1 MIETIRN
8 GKGGANTNKSGLA
21 FEQLTNLPDHIR
33 RDLSNKYELRSYSI
47 KKENRV
53 RNSKDYSYAVFDKKK
68 NKQIGVI
75 TRQFQFYN
83 VLNQLYHIV
92 NNHHKYW
99 KPDDAFFNI
108 NKHTLFIVEKKYQ
121 NQPGSVDEKL
131 FGLNA
136 KRVIYQDLFNRQMD
150 EPVIPVEFI
159 AMFNSSWWLKGQT
172 LDENGQIIKTASVDY
187 HDYFDSLRNNG
198 VKIMFDHYED
208 WFLGL

>member
-1 MIETIRN
+1 MIKTIRN
-8 GKGGANTNKSGLA
+8 GKGGASTNKHGLA
-21 FEQLTNLPDHIR
+21 FEQLTNLPDHITN
-33 RDLSNKYELRSYSI
+33 DLSNKYELVPYEIDKNNII
-47 KKENRV
+47 KH
-53 RNSKDYSYAVFDKKK
+53 SKDYCYEVFNK
-68 NKQIGVI
+68 NTSQSIGVV

-83 VLNQLYHIV
+83 ALNQIYHIK
-92 NNHHKYW
+92 NNHHKFW
-99 KPDDAFFNI
+99 KPDDTLFNFS
-108 NKHTLFIVEKKYQ
+108 KKTVFIVEKKYQ

-150 EPVIPVEFI
+150 EPVVPVEFI
-159 AMFNSSWWLKGQT
+159 ALFNSSWWLKGQI
-172 LDENGQIIKTASVDY
+172 LDENGNVIRQTKVDY